1 MRASSGNDDPSV
13 ARLRDVAERAG
24 VSTASVSRVLNRPET
39 VSPKTRQRIE
49 AAIAEMNFVPNW
61 AARSLASQKSRTV
74 GAVVP
79 TLGIAIFARG
89 IEALQNR
96 LEQSGHGLLLAS
108 AQYDAAKEIEQV
120 RTLIERNVEAL
131 VLVGNEHDDE
141 IFELVDRADIPL
153 VTTYLHAA
161 DSRFASVGVDNKA
174 ASRRIIQHLVEL
186 GHREIGVVTSP
197 TGRNDRTRSRLE
209 GMMEGLAQAGIPVPA
224 KRVLEVPYSI
234 ADGRRA
240 TRMILAQNRAV
251 TAIVCTTDVLA
262 IGAVLEAPQLGRQV
276 PGDLSVTGF
285 DDLDLSSQLTPALT
299 TIHVPADEIGR
310 QTADLILSRLRKR
323 PGLAHIELPAEL
335 ILRQS
340 TTTAPKNL
348 LRTRDLDRAP
358 SGR

>member
-1 MRASSGNDDPSV
+1 MAVRDGDDHQSV

-24 VSTASVSRVLNRPET
+24 VSSASVSRVLNRPET

-96 LEQSGHGLLLAS
+96 LEQSGHGLLIAS
-108 AQYDAAKEIEQV
+108 AQYNATKEVEQV
-120 RTLIERNVEAL
+120 RTLIERNVEGL
-131 VLVGNEHDDE
+131 ILVGNEHDEE
-141 IFELVDRADIPL
+141 IFDLAERADIPL
-153 VTTYLHAA
+153 ITTYLHAV
-161 DSRFASVGVDNKA
+161 DSRFSSVGVDNKA
-174 ASRRIIQHLVEL
+174 ASRRIIQHVVEL
-186 GHREIGVVTSP
+186 GHRQIGVVTSP
-197 TGRNDRTRSRLE
+197 TEQNDRTRSRLE
-209 GMMEGLAQAGIPVPA
+209 GIVEALAQSGILVSPN
-224 KRVLEVPYSI
+224 RVLEVPYSI

-240 TRMILAQNRAV
+240 ARMLLTEHPSL

-262 IGAVLEAPQLGRQV
+262 IGAVLEAPQLGRGV
-276 PGDLSVTGF
+276 PDDLSVTGF
-285 DDLDLSSQLTPALT
+285 DDLDLAGQITPALT
-299 TIHVPADEIGR
+299 TVHVPADEIGR
-310 QTADLILSRLRKR
+310 QAADLMLSRLRKR

-340 TTTAPKNL
+340 TTIAPKRN
-348 LRTRDLDRAP
+348 
-358 SGR
+358 

>member
-1 MRASSGNDDPSV
+1 MAVRDGDDHQSV

-24 VSTASVSRVLNRPET
+24 VSSASVSRVLNRPET

-96 LEQSGHGLLLAS
+96 LEQSGHGLLIAS
-108 AQYDAAKEIEQV
+108 AQYNATKEVEQV
-120 RTLIERNVEAL
+120 RTLIERNVEGL
-131 VLVGNEHDDE
+131 ILVGNEHDEE
-141 IFELVDRADIPL
+141 IFDLAERADIPL
-153 VTTYLHAA
+153 ITTYLHAI
-161 DSRFASVGVDNKA
+161 DSRFSSVGVDNKA
-174 ASRRIIQHLVEL
+174 ASRRIIQHVVEL
-186 GHREIGVVTSP
+186 GHRQIGVVTSP
-197 TGRNDRTRSRLE
+197 TEQNDRTRSRLE
-209 GMMEGLAQAGIPVPA
+209 GIVEALAQSGILVSPN
-224 KRVLEVPYSI
+224 RVLEVPYSI

-240 TRMILAQNRAV
+240 ARMLLTEHPSL

-262 IGAVLEAPQLGRQV
+262 IGAVLEAPQLGRGV
-276 PGDLSVTGF
+276 PDDLSVTGF
-285 DDLDLSSQLTPALT
+285 DDLDLAGQITPALT
-299 TIHVPADEIGR
+299 TVHVPADEIGR
-310 QTADLILSRLRKR
+310 QAADLMLSRLRKR

-340 TTTAPKNL
+340 TTIASKRN
-348 LRTRDLDRAP
+348 
-358 SGR
+358 

>member
-1 MRASSGNDDPSV
+1 MRASKGNDDSSV

-24 VSTASVSRVLNRPET
+24 VSTASVSRVLNKPET
-39 VSPKTRQRIE
+39 VSPRTRQRIE

-108 AQYDAAKEIEQV
+108 AQYDASKEIEQV

-131 VLVGNEHDDE
+131 VLVGNEHDE
-141 IFELVDRADIPL
+141 ELFELVDRADIPL
-153 VTTYLHAA
+153 VTTYHHAA
-161 DSRFASVGVDNKA
+161 DSRFASVGVDNRA
-174 ASRRIIQHLVEL
+174 ASRRIVQHLVEL
-186 GHREIGVVTSP
+186 GHRAVGVVTSP

-209 GMMEGLAQAGIPVPA
+209 GMVEGLENAGIALPA
-224 KRVLEVPYSI
+224 TRVLEVPYSI

-240 TRMILAQNRAV
+240 ARMLLSADPSV

-262 IGAVLEAPQLGRQV
+262 IGAVLEAPQLGRSV
-276 PGDLSVTGF
+276 PADLSVAGF
-285 DDLDLSSQLTPALT
+285 DDLELASQITPALT
-299 TIHVPADEIGR
+299 TVHVPADEIGR
-310 QTADLILSRLRKR
+310 QAADLILSRLRKR

-340 TTTAPKNL
+340 TA
-348 LRTRDLDRAP
+348 RAP
-358 SGR
+358 RGI

>member
-1 MRASSGNDDPSV
+1 MAVRDGDDHQSV

-24 VSTASVSRVLNRPET
+24 VSSASVSRVLNRPET

-96 LEQSGHGLLLAS
+96 LEQSGHGLLIAS
-108 AQYDAAKEIEQV
+108 AQYNATKEVEQV
-120 RTLIERNVEAL
+120 RTLIERNVEGL
-131 VLVGNEHDDE
+131 ILVGNEHDEE
-141 IFELVDRADIPL
+141 IFDLAERADIPL
-153 VTTYLHAA
+153 ITTYLHAI
-161 DSRFASVGVDNKA
+161 DSRFSSVGVDNKA
-174 ASRRIIQHLVEL
+174 ASRRIIQHVVEL
-186 GHREIGVVTSP
+186 GHRQIGVVTSP
-197 TGRNDRTRSRLE
+197 TEQNDRTRSRLE
-209 GMMEGLAQAGIPVPA
+209 GIVEALAQSGILVSPN
-224 KRVLEVPYSI
+224 RVLEVPYSI

-240 TRMILAQNRAV
+240 ARMLLTEHPSL

-262 IGAVLEAPQLGRQV
+262 IGAVLEAPQLGRGV
-276 PGDLSVTGF
+276 PDDLSVTGF
-285 DDLDLSSQLTPALT
+285 DDLDLAGQITPALT
-299 TIHVPADEIGR
+299 TVHVPADEIGR
-310 QTADLILSRLRKR
+310 QAADLMLSRLRKR

-340 TTTAPKNL
+340 TTIAPKRN
-348 LRTRDLDRAP
+348 
-358 SGR
+358 

>member
-1 MRASSGNDDPSV
+1 MAVRDGDDHQSV

-24 VSTASVSRVLNRPET
+24 VSSASVSRVLNRPET

-96 LEQSGHGLLLAS
+96 LEQSGHGLLIAS
-108 AQYDAAKEIEQV
+108 AQYNATKEVEQV
-120 RTLIERNVEAL
+120 RTLIERNVEGL
-131 VLVGNEHDDE
+131 ILVGNEHDEE
-141 IFELVDRADIPL
+141 IFDLSERADIPL
-153 VTTYLHAA
+153 ITTYLHAV
-161 DSRFASVGVDNKA
+161 DSRFSSVGVDNKA
-174 ASRRIIQHLVEL
+174 ASRRIIQHVVEL
-186 GHREIGVVTSP
+186 GHRQIGVVTSP
-197 TGRNDRTRSRLE
+197 TEQNDRTRSRLE
-209 GMMEGLAQAGIPVPA
+209 GIVEALAQSGILVSPN
-224 KRVLEVPYSI
+224 RVLEVPYSI

-240 TRMILAQNRAV
+240 ARMLLTEHPSL

-262 IGAVLEAPQLGRQV
+262 IGAVLEAPQLGRGV
-276 PGDLSVTGF
+276 PDDLSVTGF
-285 DDLDLSSQLTPALT
+285 DDLDLAGQITPALT
-299 TIHVPADEIGR
+299 TVHVPADEIGR
-310 QTADLILSRLRKR
+310 QAADLMLSRLRKR

-340 TTTAPKNL
+340 TTIAPKRN
-348 LRTRDLDRAP
+348 
-358 SGR
+358 